1 MKNRIVRRLA
11 LLLSVVMLI
20 TSTVNTSFAFIVTQT
35 DSIVNIFTPF
45 DSDTNDLQISKSV
58 EHPLGDTYVI
68 PDTITFPFMVELG
81 TLYANTNVE
90 TSGGNVLA
98 DGNGTIFVSVKPGTP
113 LLIKGIDANT
123 EVTVAECT
131 DQLGAGFGVK
141 EGTAATQ
148 TVTVTAAGAKVD
160 FVNVYVP
167 EKATATDLTV
177 VGEKILTGRD
187 WQEGDSFSFE
197 LEQKEEDNSWTSLG
211 TKTITY
217 DAANEDF
224 NKFDFS
230 DIMQALTFDKVG
242 TYTFRMT
249 EIVDTPDGNMD
260 YDRSEKLF
268 YVSVTDTDMDGQLEI
283 GDVTAAAGNN
293 ITVTK
298 SGEKYIVEATFDN
311 SFVAPITVPV
321 KVSKTVNNTGTAT
334 MGPENFEFVLAE
346 VGSAADPMKK
356 RTDVNGEAV
365 FALTFT
371 KADIGVTYTYELSET
386 DEGAEGV
393 TYSRDTYEISVAI
406 TKDGASN
413 KLQATITMGG
423 NEVTDAVAA
432 FTNTYHADLPD
443 PEDIKVEIGVEKT
456 VKNTGAVAIGP
467 GGFEFVLEDMVSHNK
482 ILTDT
487 DEDGEATFSLTFTK
501 DDIGK
506 TYTYGLYEK
515 DEGVPGVIY
524 DTRVY
529 EVTVEITLGADN
541 KLSAAVKLDGVT
553 VTKAVAAFENEY
565 NMASAPGDITVL
577 ITVNKTVKN
586 IGVGKISPKG
596 FEFVLENTESGSK
609 LTAKTDKDGKAVFE
623 LPFTA
628 GDIGKTYTYEL
639 SEVKGNV
646 LGVTYDRDKYT
657 ITVTIAEDAVNHTL
671 VAALTMNGE
680 AVDEVVAAFENT
692 YRVVSS
698 GGGDGSKPGAEG
710 TDESVESGKTGDQS
724 RMNFWFVMMIV
735 SGIAS
740 VTLLILDRRYAR
752 KKD

>member
-1 MKNRIVRRLA
+1 MKNKIVRRLA

-20 TSTVNTSFAFIVTQT
+20 TSTVNTSFAYIVTKT
-35 DSIVNIFTPF
+35 DSIVNTFTPVAGA
-45 DSDTNDLQISKSV
+45 TNDLTIHKTV

-90 TSGGNVLA
+90 TSEGNVLA
-98 DGNGTIFVSVKPGTP
+98 DGNGRIFVSVKPGTP

-141 EGTAATQ
+141 EGTEATQ
-148 TVTVTAAGAKVD
+148 TITVTATGAKVD

-177 VGEKILTGRD
+177 VGKKILTGRD

-224 NKFDFS
+224 QKFDFS
-230 DIMQALTFDKVG
+230 DIVQALTFDKVG

-260 YDRSEKLF
+260 YDQSEKLF
-268 YVSVTDTDMDGQLEI
+268 YVSVTDADMDGKLEI
-283 GDVTAAAGNN
+283 GDVTATAGNN

-298 SGEKYIVEATFDN
+298 SGEKYTVEATFDN
-311 SFVAPITVPV
+311 SFIAPITVPV

-334 MGPENFEFVLAE
+334 MGKEGFEFVLAE
-346 VGSAADPMKK
+346 VGSAAEPMKK

-371 KADIGVTYTYELSET
+371 RADIGVTYTYELSET

-393 TYSRDTYEISVAI
+393 TYSRDAYEISVAI

-432 FTNTYHADLPD
+432 FTNTYHADL
-443 PEDIKVEIGVEKT
+443 DIEVKIGVEKT

-467 GGFEFVLEDMVSHNK
+467 GGFEFVLEDVVSHNK

-541 KLSAAVKLDGVT
+541 TLSAAVKLDGAT

-565 NMASAPGDITVL
+565 NMASAPGDITVP

-586 IGVGKISPKG
+586 IGAGKISPKG

-692 YRVVSS
+692 YHVVSS
-698 GGGDGSKPGAEG
+698 GGGDASKPGADG
-710 TDESVESGKTGDQS
+710 TDESVESGKTGDHS

-740 VTLLILDRRYAR
+740 VTLLILDRRYTR
-752 KKD
+752 RTD